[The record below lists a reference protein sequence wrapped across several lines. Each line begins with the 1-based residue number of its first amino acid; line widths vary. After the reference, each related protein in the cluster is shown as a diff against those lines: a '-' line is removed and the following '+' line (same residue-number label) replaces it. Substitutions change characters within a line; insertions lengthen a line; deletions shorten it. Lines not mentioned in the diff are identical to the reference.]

1 MTIDETQ
8 IPRRP
13 DNDKDFNTIKASDKN
28 CIAFTV
34 LSNVPNQTAYAL
46 FHPEYRGED
55 NKLNKVGKEA
65 CRQFFNYSKHREYM
79 DAYRE
84 TLNRFL
90 NNLAGI
96 KGNNQKR
103 EDITD
108 NPDKLDWALKELLNK
123 AIALL
128 QSDHDLDAD
137 TVKTITEVFKKLNI
151 LKDEVEI
158 TEAPRRYLP
167 VRCKSEC
174 QYRLFCE
181 QGIENGEIENEC
193 QYCRAL
199 AYAQENGY
207 KYDPTNNL
215 NIPTENE

>member
-1 MTIDETQ
+1 MSINETQ

-13 DNDKDFNTIKASDKN
+13 DNDKDFNTIKAIHKK
-28 CIAFTV
+28 CLTMVV
-34 LSNVPNQTAYAL
+34 LLGMNNQEAYAL
-46 FHPEYRGED
+46 FNPHYQGED
-55 NKLNKVGKEA
+55 GKLNKAGKEA

-79 DAYRE
+79 DAYRK

-90 NNLAGI
+90 AGLAGM
-96 KGNNQKR
+96 R
-103 EDITD
+103 ESRENREKISEDP
-108 NPDKLDWALKELLNK
+108 NKLDWALKELLNK

-128 QSDHDLDAD
+128 ESDVDLDAD

-151 LKDEVEI
+151 LKDEVEK

-199 AYAQENGY
+199 VYAQENGY
-207 KYDPTNNL
+207 RYDPTNNL